1 MELVFAQGNEEE
13 LLKEAEKLDVEI
25 ILCYEQAPKTK
36 QTNVKTAIL
45 VTNKKDIAKNRKNA
59 DLLLAPPQRE
69 FFEDKRIDGIIGFGL
84 DPRKDH
90 THYRKSITQVEA
102 ELAKK
107 NNLLLFYSLADLD
120 KKAPIVLGRWM
131 QDKTILAKKGIKG
144 HVVSGARTPLDM
156 RDQRALDAVWDVL

>member
-1 MELVFAQGNEEE
+1 MDLVFAQGNEEE
-13 LLKEAEKLDVEI
+13 LLKEAEKLDVDI

-36 QTNVKTAIL
+36 HPVKTAIF
-45 VTNKKDIAKNRKNA
+45 VTNKKDIAKNRKKA

-90 THYRKSITQVEA
+90 THYRKSLTQVEA

-107 NNLLLFYSLADLD
+107 NKLLLFYSLADL
-120 KKAPIVLGRWM
+120 KSKTSVVLGRWM
-131 QDKTILAKKGIKG
+131 QDKKVLAKKGLAG
-144 HVVSGARTPLDM
+144 QVVSGAKKPLDM
-156 RDQRALDAVWDVL
+156 RDQRALDAVWEVL